1 MEKILW
7 EYLGN
12 IYIYIYI
19 YYLFIDLFIYACFI
33 YIYIYIWWV
42 LKSCGIPGRHWL
54 VVKLY

>member
-12 IYIYIYI
+12 IYIFTIYLLI
-19 YYLFIDLFIYACFI
+19 YLFMHVLYTF
-33 YIYIYIWWV
+33 IYIWWV